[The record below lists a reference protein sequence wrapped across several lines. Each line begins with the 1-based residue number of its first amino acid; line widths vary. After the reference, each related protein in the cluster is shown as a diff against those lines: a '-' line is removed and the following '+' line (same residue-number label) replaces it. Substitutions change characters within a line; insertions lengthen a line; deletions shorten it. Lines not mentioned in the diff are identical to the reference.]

1 VQRRIV
7 VLVVAVVGVVLASL
21 ASADEPKAD
30 ATLVR
35 CGSDQVA
42 IFPDTT
48 SKDGRF
54 AVGWTIRGHG
64 KPAPAPWAVYDP
76 DDQALHGRMSLLLD
90 DEGALRKGDYTPVV
104 GLVDLR
110 AKQFT
115 VLPSEEPPFP
125 GQARADLSVRW
136 YEPKGVARYG
146 VIINNHDGNSSQFT
160 IDLSLIDLSGKQARV
175 VALKPAAEQAI
186 GKFLQARDP
195 KDHARYEW
203 RCGLDRI
210 SKTSRAPF
218 DAFTSDELTLPFEAD
233 IPGEPQNVD
242 AGLVRF
248 SLPSGAVRGS
258 TPDEAARRSLRSP

>member
-1 VQRRIV
+1 VRFF
-7 VLVVAVVGVVLASL
+7 VLVIAVVGVVLASL
-21 ASADEPKAD
+21 ASADVPN
-30 ATLVR
+30 ATLVQ
-35 CGSDQVA
+35 CGTDQVA

-54 AVGWTIRGHG
+54 AVGWTIRAHG
-64 KPAPAPWAVYDP
+64 KPGLQPWAVYDP
-76 DDQALHGRMSLLLD
+76 DDSTLHARMSLLLD
-90 DEGALRKGDYTPVV
+90 DAGAPRHGDFAAVV
-104 GLVDLR
+104 GLVDLH

-146 VIINNHDGNSSQFT
+146 VIINNHDGNSAQFT
-160 IDLSLIDLSGKQARV
+160 IDLSLIDVSGKQARV
-175 VALKPAAEQAI
+175 VSLKPAAEQAI

-203 RCGLDRI
+203 RCDLDRI
-210 SKTSRAPF
+210 SNTGRTPY
-218 DAFTSDELTLPFEAD
+218 DAFSSSALTLPFEAD
-233 IPGEPQNVD
+233 IPGEPKNVD
-242 AGLVRF
+242 AGLVSF